1 MWQDIILSIIGVVFT
16 IVLIPQLK
24 DVIKNKCKMNI
35 FTCILTSSG
44 CFLISYVDFSLN
56 LPISSIVSAT
66 TGIIW
71 GLMLYYSL
79 SIDDLMNN
87 IKYSYEQIISMKG
100 RF

>member
-1 MWQDIILSIIGVVFT
+1 MWQDIILSMIGVVFT

-24 DVIKNKCKMNI
+24 DVIKNKCKMNGL
-35 FTCILTSSG
+35 TCMVTSGG

-56 LPISSIVSAT
+56 LPISSAVSAV
-66 TGIIW
+66 TGILW

-79 SIDDLMNN
+79 TIDELMNN